1 MKLLALTQEE
11 RDKLAASIDATQHRN
26 TYGYDIHLDDTI
38 KTTAYAAADGVKTA
52 IQNNAATEI
61 HDLPPSVPHLIGPSG
76 GALLDQV
83 NAIYSIGIQ
92 FSAEPDVRDKDYYL
106 LFEIPDGI
114 APGVDMQISKRFQRF
129 AKQIQEE
136 TISMSFTLPC
146 TSTVVG
152 KEIIAYIETDAT
164 DVEYWGTQ
172 LTVTK
177 INGPVL

>member
-1 MKLLALTQEE
+1 MKLLAFTQEE
-11 RDKLAASIDATQHRN
+11 RDKLASSVDASQHRN
-26 TYGYDIHLDDTI
+26 TYGFDIHIDDTV
-38 KTTAYAAADGVKTA
+38 KATAYTALNGVKTQ
-52 IQNNAATEI
+52 ILNNASTEI
-61 HDLPPSVPHLIGPSG
+61 HDLPPSITHLIGPNG
-76 GALLDQV
+76 GAILDQE

-92 FSAEPDVRDKDYYL
+92 FSAEPATRDKDYYL

-114 APGVDMQISKRFQRF
+114 SPGVDMQISKRFQRF

-177 INGPVL
+177 INGPIV